1 MKSRKNPLFNK
12 SGLADPTAYH
22 ALKPMIKED
31 ASVEKQ
37 SSEIIKI
44 IKSIIS
50 LTGFELISRIQIR
63 HKKSGKEFK

>member
-1 MKSRKNPLFNK
+1 MKSRNNPIYNK

-37 SSEIIKI
+37 SSELIKI
-44 IKSIIS
+44 MKGIVA
-50 LTGFELISRIQIR
+50 LAGFEFISRIQIR